1 MSLSDKG
8 LVPAILR
15 ITEQYMNIMHNRY
28 AAKYKS
34 GQHEGTDSD
43 GTQRYL
49 FLDIDGV
56 LNTIRYS
63 NYLIDHDEDETDE
76 DGALFDPEAVENLA
90 MIIKNIPDVK
100 IIISSTWRF
109 KGWDWM
115 NRLWGK
121 RQLPGQIYSFTP
133 GLEFT
138 RFVDV
143 IHQRYSESVYPY
155 GTRGLE
161 IGEWLRLYAPKNSMQ
176 YKYVILDDCDDF
188 PSFYQEHVVLTDP
201 MLGITKEV
209 VVKVIEALL

>member
-1 MSLSDKG
+1 MD
-8 LVPAILR
+8 ID
-15 ITEQYMNIMHNRY
+15 IMHNRY
-28 AAKYKS
+28 AAKFES
-34 GQHEGTDSD
+34 GQYKEKDSNVL
-43 GTQRYL
+43 QRYL

-56 LNTIRYS
+56 INTIRYS
-63 NYLIDHDEDETDE
+63 NYLIDHDEDDTDE
-76 DGALFDPEAVENLA
+76 DGAIFDPEAVANLET
-90 MIIKNIPDVK
+90 IIKNVPDVK

-115 NRLWGK
+115 NQLWKK
-121 RQLPGQIYSFTP
+121 RQLPGKIYSLTP

-138 RFVDV
+138 RFVDI
-143 IHQRYSESVYPY
+143 IHQKYSESVYPY

-161 IGEWLRLYAPKNSMQ
+161 IGEWLRLYAPQNSIK

-209 VVKVIEALL
+209 VIKVIEALL

>member
-209 VVKVIEALL
+209 VAKVIEALL

>member
-1 MSLSDKG
+1 
-8 LVPAILR
+8 
-15 ITEQYMNIMHNRY
+15 MNIMHNRY

-209 VVKVIEALL
+209 VAKVIEALL